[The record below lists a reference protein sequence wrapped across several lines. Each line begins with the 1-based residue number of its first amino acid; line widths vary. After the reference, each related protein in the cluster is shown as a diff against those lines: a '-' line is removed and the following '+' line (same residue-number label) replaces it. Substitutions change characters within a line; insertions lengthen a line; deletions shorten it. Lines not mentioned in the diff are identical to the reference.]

1 MKRKKTIILATALTV
16 VLFFN
21 GVVDSSKEAYAATER
36 SNGKNMEKV
45 LKYYKKGEYKK
56 AQKYNKKLSKYAKEK
71 CVKNMSGKMKRA
83 YLKIVKSHNMDMRSG
98 KKYISGYYLTDI
110 DNDNVTELIIK
121 NGSSEADNKFY
132 VYDWKNEKAKKLGK
146 VEAIHSEVYAYIGHK
161 GFIAY
166 GGVTQSERIRVITI
180 KNGKLKVNT
189 IAERNDAYPY
199 FGLRCE
205 VKSHYYYE
213 NNDFKMD
220 YSDLK

>member
-1 MKRKKTIILATALTV
+1 
-16 VLFFN
+16 
-21 GVVDSSKEAYAATER
+21 
-36 SNGKNMEKV
+36 MEKV

-83 YLKIVKSHNMDMRSG
+83 YLKIVKSYNMDMRSG

-166 GGVTQSERIRVITI
+166 GGVTQSERIRIITI